1 MTAMTWP
8 SWLPANRIASLAAFL
23 TGIGAAL
30 AGLESWGGLPT
41 GVASTIVTVTGII
54 GSIVTCLHFMLGSQ
68 KSEALATA
76 RPPSPI
82 ITPPKGT
89 IMAAIDDFTTSIAA
103 LQAAVAAETAELQKL
118 VALVQASSGGVTPD
132 QAAGIV
138 AQVAQ
143 VATDAQ
149 DAVNAAEA
157 ALNPAPAA

>member
-1 MTAMTWP
+1 MTWP

-30 AGLESWGGLPT
+30 AGLESWGGLPQ
-41 GVASTIVTVTGII
+41 GVASTIVTITGII
-54 GSIVTCLHFMLGSQ
+54 GSTVTCLHFMLGSQ
-68 KSEALATA
+68 KSEALAA
-76 RPPSPI
+76 RPNI
-82 ITPPKGT
+82 TTPPGGIT
-89 IMAAIDDFTTSIAA
+89 MAAIDDLSASVAT
-103 LQAAVAAETAELQKL
+103 LQTAVAAAVAELQKL
-118 VALVQASSGGVTPD
+118 SSSVQASAGSVTPE